1 MSARVGLIG
10 HPVAHSI
17 SPRFQQA
24 AFDALGIAA
33 HYEAWDV
40 EPAALPAAIAG
51 LRASGT
57 LGANLTIPHKEAVLP
72 HLDRLD
78 ETAAAVGAVNTVVN
92 RSGAL
97 EGCNTDVLG
106 VQRALAD
113 DGVALAGMRAVVWGA
128 GGSARAVAWALLQG
142 GVGALTVVN
151 RTAARAGRLC
161 EELTPAAGAA
171 RLDWCGSGTAAAGEA
186 LSRCELVVQCT
197 PLGLRGG
204 GQEERLPF
212 AVEALGGGYAS
223 GRSGGESG
231 GDGVG
236 AGGAGERASG
246 QRRVAGVGASGGGLV
261 RVVDGAGAAAS
272 GDVRGSGGG
281 DGGGS
286 GVSR

>member
-212 AVEALGGGYAS
+212 AVEALGGDTLVVDLVANPAETALVRAARAS
-223 GRSGGESG
+223 GR
-231 GDGVG
+231 
-236 AGGAGERASG
+236 RASG
-246 QRRVAGVGASGGGLV
+246 GLPVLVHQGAASFELWTGRAPPLAAMFAAAAAAMAE
-261 RVVDGAGAAAS
+261 GAG
-272 GDVRGSGGG
+272 
-281 DGGGS
+281 
-286 GVSR
+286 